1 MRKHNT
7 LLLFV
12 FLLVDANQTKWHLHR
27 NHLVSVPDLRN
38 AALPPQRVPNS
49 SSAEGG
55 PALKPACPLAR
66 KITLGVV
73 WLGFSA
79 AAQALVGFGW
89 KGTSNSM
96 SAEDSVLLLQGAGRD
111 MKASAARSSFHL
123 PSSVAGGRARRAQ
136 RWGSEGGEEDTE
148 EESRESLCLGHARSK
163 KGSQQTETRVC
174 SARFT
179 PHSLKQ
185 YDAMLKTPDWHRK
198 Y

>member
-1 MRKHNT
+1 M
-7 LLLFV
+7 
-12 FLLVDANQTKWHLHR
+12 DANQTTWHLHR
-27 NHLVSVPDLRN
+27 NHLVSVPDLQN

-55 PALKPACPLAR
+55 PALNPACPLAR

-79 AAQALVGFGW
+79 AAQALVGLGW

-96 SAEDSVLLLQGAGRD
+96 SAADSVLLLQGGIWRHQLPEAAFIFPAPWLEAEPGEHRGEGQREGRKMLRKKAEKAFAGV
-111 MKASAARSSFHL
+111 M
-123 PSSVAGGRARRAQ
+123 
-136 RWGSEGGEEDTE
+136 
-148 EESRESLCLGHARSK
+148 LGAK
-163 KGSQQTETRVC
+163 KGIQQTQTRVC

-179 PHSLKQ
+179 PHSLKR